1 MTWNTVSRSGSKSL
15 RGCIGTFDAL
25 PLSTGLSTYALTSAL
40 DDTRFSPI
48 PKTLLPNLSCN
59 LTLLADFEPCAD
71 AMDWTLGTHGL
82 RISFTYRS
90 RRHGATYLPDVAV
103 EQGWTKEEC
112 VESLMRKAGWD
123 GGSRGITKRILRGAE
138 TGDPKQPWE
147 SDGISDFKTVR
158 YTGLSSSAAYEEWH
172 QFRSWADAKA

>member
-1 MTWNTVSRSGSKSL
+1 M

-48 PKTLLPNLSCN
+48 PETLLPSLSCS
-59 LTLLADFEPCAD
+59 LTLLADFEPSAD

-82 RISFTYRS
+82 RISFNYRN

-123 GGSRGITKRILRGAE
+123 GGSRGITKRILRGVEGGEA
-138 TGDPKQPWE
+138 KKPWE
-147 SDGISDFKTVR
+147 SDGVSDFKTVK
-158 YTGLSSSAAYEEWH
+158 YTGLQSSADYNEWN
-172 QFRSWADAKA
+172 QFKTWADAKG